1 MKIFRLQTF
10 DLKIRNEN
18 TKRNLR
24 TCFALIL
31 FVAFSACT
39 LFWFGEKSSAQTT
52 AGNFPVGERLTY
64 NFSFEKFKDVAY
76 AELYVASRGKLEGKD
91 AVELQAKF
99 KTVNLLSAAFYMID
113 ESRTTFASVENG
125 LPLFTKK
132 VSNIGASPL
141 EETKN
146 YLVTPAVNFD
156 LLAMIYQARNAN
168 GVGNFQFQENGRIYN
183 ANFTTTGNEK
193 IKTDAG
199 EFDTAISLVQSDF
212 LTEHGIKDLRINFS
226 TDERKIPV
234 FIRVKTAKG
243 EFRGSLSSVQNTSE
257 TPEIAPSPNQTPI
270 AVVPTPKPI
279 VTPTPYINNQPLLP
293 DLPFDLGETLLYQVS
308 NGGKRIATITL
319 QAKERKQFL
328 NPQPANPQF
337 ANEDSLLLTA
347 LVTGSEQSN
356 QIFNLNDGIRAQ
368 VNPETL
374 APKQIELKF
383 SGFFSAY
390 NQTTFFDQRT
400 GSALYDGA
408 NRIEIPV
415 GTHSILSL
423 VYAIRSFNLKPSKD
437 ETNPVNDTR
446 VAVFLGKQPYVF
458 TLRPSNADLIT
469 LRDEKVSAQM
479 ITVITGNPSVD
490 AQGLKIWLSN
500 DEKRLPLRLVF
511 GTFQADLIK
520 ESIVT
525 PK

>member
-18 TKRNLR
+18 VRRNLR
-24 TCFALIL
+24 TCFALFL
-31 FVAFSACT
+31 FIAFAACT
-39 LFWFGEKSSAQTT
+39 FGLFGEKSSAQT
-52 AGNFPVGERLTY
+52 AVGNFRVGERLTY
-64 NFSFEKFKDVAY
+64 NFSFERFKDVAY
-76 AELYVASRGKLEGKD
+76 AEIYAVSRGRLEGKD

-99 KTVNLLSAAFYMID
+99 KTLNLFSAAFYMID
-113 ESRTTFASVENG
+113 ENRTTFASVENG

-132 VSNIGASPL
+132 VSNAGVSPI
-141 EETKN
+141 EEDKN
-146 YLVTPAVNFD
+146 YLVTPATNYD
-156 LLAMIYQARNAN
+156 LLTMIYQARNAN
-168 GVGNFQFQENGRIYN
+168 GVGNFQFQENGKIYN

-193 IKTDAG
+193 VTTDAG
-199 EFDTAISLVQSDF
+199 DFDTAISLVQSDF
-212 LTEHGIKDLRINFS
+212 LTENGIRELRINFS
-226 TDERKIPV
+226 SDEKRIPV
-234 FIRVKTAKG
+234 LIRIKTVKG
-243 EFRGSLSSVQNTSE
+243 EFRGSLSSVQNISDAPE
-257 TPEIAPSPNQTPI
+257 NTPTPNQTPI
-270 AVVPTPKPI
+270 VVVPTPRPI

-293 DLPFDLGETLLYQVS
+293 ELPFDLGETLQYQVS
-308 NGGKRIATITL
+308 NSGKRIATITL

-328 NPQPANPQF
+328 NPQPVDPRF
-337 ANEDSLLLTA
+337 PNEDSLLLTA
-347 LVTGSEQSN
+347 IVTGSEQAN
-356 QIFNLNDGIRAQ
+356 QILNLNDGIRAQ
-368 VNPETL
+368 VNPDTL
-374 APKQIELKF
+374 TPKQIDLKF
-383 SGFFSAY
+383 SGFFSTY
-390 NQTTFFDQRT
+390 NQTTLFDQRT
-400 GSALYDGA
+400 GSAIYDGA

-458 TLRPSNADLIT
+458 TLRPANADLIT
-469 LRDEKVSAQM
+469 LRDEKLSAQM

-500 DEKRLPLRLVF
+500 DEKRIPLRLTF

-520 ESIVT
+520 ESIIP